1 MHKDEALVK
10 LCSTLLQEVEL
21 LPGWTKLI
29 AAGKVKPEG
38 GASMF
43 AYSFDLQG
51 EWQASGPDLNTL
63 DVLES
68 LCQRMAAESPTGRP
82 WKACLLRIGSNGE
95 VGADFECDDAERWA
109 INPRNLAQRIAEFA
123 AMPV

>member
-1 MHKDEALVK
+1 
-10 LCSTLLQEVEL
+10 
-21 LPGWTKLI
+21 
-29 AAGKVKPEG
+29 
-38 GASMF
+38 MF

-82 WKACLLRIGSNGE
+82 WKACLLRIGRNGE
-95 VGADFECDDAERWA
+95 VGADFERWA